1 MSKKSKKV
9 INRNKITE
17 LLDSKEKEML
27 GEAFE
32 GMGGIVPMKPIHNMD
47 GAFTKGKAINE
58 TIPTLSKE
66 WTSVEKACDVLY
78 KAIDDLSKSAGR
90 LDRGASK
97 EISGLWKYTESS
109 IKKFKKLVVDEIL
122 SDLQ

>member
-9 INRNKITE
+9 INKNKITE

-27 GEAFE
+27 GESFATA
-32 GMGGIVPMKPIHNMD
+32 GGVVTMKPIHSMD

-66 WTSVEKACDVLY
+66 WSNVEKACDVLY
-78 KAIDDLSKSAGR
+78 KSIDDLSKSAAR

-109 IKKFKKLVVDEIL
+109 IKKFKKLVADEIL

>member
-9 INRNKITE
+9 INKNKITE

-32 GMGGIVPMKPIHNMD
+32 DIGSVVTIKPIHNMD
-47 GAFTKGKAINE
+47 GSLTKSKAINE

-66 WTSVEKACDVLY
+66 WSSVEKACDVLY
-78 KAIDDLSKSAGR
+78 KAIDNLSKSAGR

-109 IKKFKKLVVDEIL
+109 IKKFKKLVADEIL